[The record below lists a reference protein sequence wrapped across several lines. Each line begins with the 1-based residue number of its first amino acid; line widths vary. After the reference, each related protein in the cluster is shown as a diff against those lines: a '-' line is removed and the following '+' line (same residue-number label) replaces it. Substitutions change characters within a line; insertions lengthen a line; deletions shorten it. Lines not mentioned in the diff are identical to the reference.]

1 MEVVSAGEL
10 HCLSALLAEGACPA
24 LAWPAL
30 LAAIPVRLVWS
41 MAVLSLGVVL
51 IVSVA
56 LILKR
61 EGKSMGQLRSGAA
74 GESGQH
80 VRRLS
85 RLLRAI
91 RSLDSIIVTERDD
104 QQLLEKACQSLVM
117 ARGYRMAWIGLINE
131 GTKRVVPVAQ
141 AGFEEGYLGQ
151 IEVTWDDSPT
161 GQGPTGRAIKTAEP
175 VVMRDIES
183 APEFRPWRT
192 QALQRCC
199 RSSAALPLRFAHQV
213 VGALNVYSEVPD
225 AFNIEEIGVL
235 QEVADH
241 LAYAL
246 TAIRL
251 EQELAETK
259 RKARETDRLLLA
271 LENSPLGM
279 VVTDSSGMVT
289 NINRRMM
296 EFLNGCQSQEEIVG
310 VVRMPDLAVFGD
322 SAARTG
328 IQEVLG
334 QGKPARFE
342 CETVVADGSRH
353 VLSCQ
358 GMPVLEDGERPT
370 GALWLV
376 EDISDRS
383 APEAFPG

>member
-1 MEVVSAGEL
+1 MAVVFAAEL
-10 HCLSALLAEGACPA
+10 HCLSALFAPGAGPA

-30 LAAIPVRLVWS
+30 LAAFPVRLVWS

-51 IVSVA
+51 TVSVA

-61 EGKSMGQLRSGAA
+61 EGKSMGQLRSGGA
-74 GESGQH
+74 GGSGRH
-80 VRRLS
+80 VQRLS
-85 RLLRAI
+85 RLLRAV
-91 RSLDSIIVTERDD
+91 RSLDSIIVTERDG

-117 ARGYRMAWIGLINE
+117 TRGYRMAWIGLVNGE
-131 GTKRVVPVAQ
+131 TKRVVPVAQ
-141 AGFEEGYLGQ
+141 AGFEEGYLKQ
-151 IEVTWDDSPT
+151 VEITWDDSPT

-175 VVMRDIES
+175 IVMRDIES
-183 APEFRPWRT
+183 APEFRPWRR
-192 QALQRCC
+192 QALQRGY
-199 RSSAALPLRFAHQV
+199 RSSAALPLRFEHQV

-225 AFNIEEIGVL
+225 GFNIEEIGLL

-246 TAIRL
+246 GSIRL
-251 EQELAETK
+251 EKELAETK
-259 RKARETDRLLLA
+259 RKARETDRVLRA

-289 NINRRMM
+289 SINRRMM
-296 EFLNGCQSQEEIVG
+296 EFLNGYQSREEIVE
-310 VVRMPDLAVFGD
+310 VVRMPDLAVFSD
-322 SAARTG
+322 SAARAG

-334 QGKPARFE
+334 EGKPARFE
-342 CETVVADGSRH
+342 CEIVAADGSRH

-358 GMPVLEDGERPT
+358 GMPVLEEGERPT

-376 EDISDRS
+376 EDISDRR